1 MAADARLLRRGA
13 VTVLTAGVVLAV
25 GGCGGPTEPQATQP
39 VPSSSAP
46 APSSSP
52 SPTPASTSASPS
64 SSPTPEPSSGS
75 PSGFDRTATPATSS
89 GPLSG
94 QALPDPQVLGSGW
107 VARVDP
113 GSAEDGYTGNG
124 TPVIARDPKDLAQ
137 AILPIGCADASVYDV
152 APPVAEHAL
161 EVDYAYRA
169 SGAHGVALAL
179 DFGDE
184 ATAKRFVSV
193 YTGALKRCTPG
204 AGGSMVVTVAPAP
217 AGAFASVQKDAA
229 FGTSWRELVVRT
241 GAVVRLVA
249 VEGATTPAR
258 SWSQVVT
265 SLPAL

>member
-13 VTVLTAGVVLAV
+13 VSVLTAGVVLAV
-25 GGCGGPTEPQATQP
+25 GGCSGSPEPQAQEPTP
-39 VPSSSAP
+39 SVSSSTP
-46 APSSSP
+46 APSPSP
-52 SPTPASTSASPS
+52 STSDASPAP
-64 SSPTPEPSSGS
+64 SSPTPEPSSAS

-94 QALPDPQVLGSGW
+94 SALPDPQVLGSGW

-137 AILPIGCADASVYDV
+137 AILPIGCADASVYAV
-152 APPVAEHAL
+152 APPLAEHAL

-169 SGAHGVALAL
+169 TGAHGVALAL
-179 DFGDE
+179 DFGDQ
-184 ATAKRFVSV
+184 ATAKRFVAV
-193 YTGALKRCTPG
+193 YTSALKRCTPG
-204 AGGSMVVTVAPAP
+204 EGGSMVVTVAPAP
-217 AGAFASVQKDAA
+217 AGAFASLQTDAA

-241 GAVVRLVA
+241 GAVVRIVA
-249 VEGATTPAR
+249 VEGAATPAR
-258 SWSQVVT
+258 SWSQVLA

>member
-13 VTVLTAGVVLAV
+13 VWVLTAGVVLAV
-25 GGCGGPTEPQATQP
+25 GGCGGSPEQQTPEPT
-39 VPSSSAP
+39 PSASSATP
-46 APSSSP
+46 SP
-52 SPTPASTSASPS
+52 SPSPSASDASPS
-64 SSPTPEPSSGS
+64 ASATSGTPTAS

-94 QALPDPQVLGSGW
+94 SALPDPQVLGSGW

-137 AILPIGCADASVYDV
+137 AILPIGCADASVYGV

-169 SGAHGVALAL
+169 TGAHGIALAL

-184 ATAKRFVSV
+184 ATAQRFVSV

-204 AGGSMVVTVAPAP
+204 EGGSMVVTVAPAP
-217 AGAFASVQKDAA
+217 PGAFASVQSDGA
-229 FGTSWRELVVRT
+229 FGTTWRELVVRT

-249 VEGATTPAR
+249 VEGKSTPAR
-258 SWSQVVT
+258 PWSQVLA

>member
-25 GGCGGPTEPQATQP
+25 GGCSSSPEPQAQQA
-39 VPSSSAP
+39 VPSTSSA
-46 APSSSP
+46 AASP
-52 SPTPASTSASPS
+52 TPTPASTSASPS
-64 SSPTPEPSSGS
+64 SSPTPEPSSAS

-137 AILPIGCADASVYDV
+137 AILPIGCADASVYRV

-161 EVDYAYRA
+161 EADYAYRA

-204 AGGSMVVTVAPAP
+204 EGGSMVVTVAPAP
-217 AGAFASVQKDAA
+217 AGAFASVQTDGA
-229 FGTSWRELVVRT
+229 FGTTWRELVVRT
-241 GAVVRLVA
+241 GPVVRIVS
-249 VEGATTPAR
+249 VEGASTPAR
-258 SWSQVVT
+258 PWSQVLA

>member
-1 MAADARLLRRGA
+1 MAADASLLRRGA
-13 VTVLTAGVVLAV
+13 ATVLTAGVVLAV
-25 GGCGGPTEPQATQP
+25 GGC
-39 VPSSSAP
+39 SSSSDPQPSQP
-46 APSSSP
+46 ASSSTTVASP
-52 SPTPASTSASPS
+52 SPTPAGTSASPS
-64 SSPTPEPSSGS
+64 ASPAPEPSSAS
-75 PSGFDRTATPATSS
+75 PSGFDRTATPGTSS

-94 QALPDPQVLGSGW
+94 KALPDPQVLGSGW

-124 TPVIARDPKDLAQ
+124 TPVVARDPKDLAQ

-184 ATAKRFVSV
+184 ATASRFVTV
-193 YTGALKRCTPG
+193 YTAALKRCTPG
-204 AGGSMVVTVAPAP
+204 EGGSMVVTVAPAP
-217 AGAFASVQKDAA
+217 AGAFASVQTDSA

-249 VEGATTPAR
+249 VEGKATPAR
-258 SWSQVVT
+258 PWSQVLAA
-265 SLPAL
+265 LPAL